1 MRRSRRTIQLWALLA
16 LCSCDKREP
25 AGPAPQPQPIPAT
38 EAPSPR
44 ANDAPPNQA
53 PSYAEVTES
62 GLAMQVLAPGTGE
75 QRPKLQ
81 DKVRLHFKAWNTSGK
96 LSDGSEQR
104 GGPVTFEVDG
114 VIKGW
119 SEALQL
125 MRVGEKRRL
134 WVPDHLTYPGRP
146 GYPRPPA
153 LFEIELLE
161 IVAGPAPE
169 PAPADLAAAPK
180 DAIKAASGLAWKRL
194 HHNSA
199 RAPERP
205 RAWDHVTLVYSG
217 WAEDGR
223 MFSSSRRQPERFE
236 MSKVIPSWREAL
248 LQMSVGDKVR
258 LWVPDGV
265 ASHGR
270 KGEPPG
276 RLVYDLELVSL
287 EQRPAPPRPP
297 GQLASPPADTTR
309 TASGLAYRFVA
320 RSGRERHPGP
330 HDRVTVHYSAWTS
343 DGELFDSSVVAGK
356 PRTVP
361 LERLIAGWSE
371 GLQLMAEGDNA
382 QLWIPERLAYGGR
395 DGSPR
400 GDLVYEVELLQVAT
414 AP

>member
-1 MRRSRRTIQLWALLA
+1 MRSRRTLHLWALLA
-16 LCSCDKREP
+16 FCSCDKREP
-25 AGPAPQPQPIPAT
+25 ALQPLPVPAPEAIQERPA
-38 EAPSPR
+38 
-44 ANDAPPNQA
+44 DAPPNAA
-53 PSYAEVTES
+53 PSDAEVTAS
-62 GLAMQVLAPGTGE
+62 GLAMQVLTPGTGE

-81 DKVRLHFKAWNTSGK
+81 DKVRLSFQAWNASGK
-96 LSDGSEQR
+96 LTDGSAQR

-169 PAPADLAAAPK
+169 PAPTDLAAAPK
-180 DAIKAASGLAWKRL
+180 DAVKLASGLAWKRL
-194 HHNSA
+194 QHDKAHA
-199 RAPERP
+199 AERP
-205 RAWDHVTLVYSG
+205 RAWDQVALVYSG

-223 MFSSSRRQPERFE
+223 MFGSSRRQPERFE
-236 MSKVIPSWREAL
+236 MSNVIPSWREAL
-248 LQMSVGDKVR
+248 HQMSVGDKVR
-258 LWVPDGV
+258 LWVPDAL

-276 RLVYDLELVSL
+276 RLVYDLELVSI
-287 EQRPAPPRPP
+287 EQRPPPPRAPA
-297 GQLASPPADTTR
+297 QLASPPAGTTR
-309 TASGLAYRFVA
+309 TASGLAYRFLA
-320 RSGRERHPGP
+320 RGSAERHPGP

-343 DGELFDSSVVAGK
+343 DGKLLDSSVVAGK

-361 LERLIAGWSE
+361 LDRLIAGWSE
-371 GLQLMAEGDNA
+371 GLQLMAEGDKT
-382 QLWIPERLAYGGR
+382 QLWIPERLAYAGR

-400 GDLVYEVELLQVAT
+400 GDLVYEVELLQVLVSG

>member
-1 MRRSRRTIQLWALLA
+1 MRRRRTLQLWALLA

-25 AGPAPQPQPIPAT
+25 APQPLPLPIAA
-38 EAPSPR
+38 EAP
-44 ANDAPPNQA
+44 ADAPP
-53 PSYAEVTES
+53 SDAEVTAS
-62 GLAMQVLAPGTGE
+62 GLAMQVLTPGTGE

-96 LSDGSEQR
+96 LNDGSEQR
-104 GGPVTFEVDG
+104 GGPVTFDVDG

-125 MRVGEKRRL
+125 MRVGEKRRI

-161 IVAGPAPE
+161 IVAGPEPE
-169 PAPADLAAAPK
+169 PAPADLVAAPK
-180 DAIKAASGLAWKRL
+180 DAIQAASGLAWKRL
-194 HHNSA
+194 QHNKARSA
-199 RAPERP
+199 ERP

-223 MFSSSRRQPERFE
+223 MFGSSRRQPERFE
-236 MSKVIPSWREAL
+236 MSNVIPSWREAL

-258 LWVPDGV
+258 LWVPAAL

-276 RLVYDLELVSL
+276 RLVYDVELRSI
-287 EQRPAPPRPP
+287 ESRPEPPRAPAELAAPP
-297 GQLASPPADTTR
+297 ASATR
-309 TASGLAYRFVA
+309 TASGLAYRFVE
-320 RSGRERHPGP
+320 RSGGERHPGP

-343 DGELFDSSVVAGK
+343 DGGLFDSSVVAGK

-361 LERLIAGWSE
+361 LDRLIAGWSE
-371 GLQLMAEGDNA
+371 GLQLMAEGDRA
-382 QLWIPERLAYGGR
+382 QLWIPERLAYAGR

-400 GDLVYEVELLQVAT
+400 GDLVYEVELVQVLVSG